1 MLKSELA
8 LDPKLLELMID
19 PELTGVNLTNFVCG
33 DFIDVSTLGRFLDS
47 GESLPRT
54 SWTSPVSRFLIKNCS
69 LSGDGGRRSEDLAT
83 RSVDAASDRKVFN
96 VLLVVFKLSWSFV
109 MVVMVVFI
117 ELKEANELLRGGL
130 PESF

>member
-19 PELTGVNLTNFVCG
+19 PELTGVSLTNFVCG
-33 DFIDVSTLGRFLDS
+33 DFIDDSTLGRFLDS

-54 SWTSPVSRFLIKNCS
+54 SWTSPVSRFLILNCS
-69 LSGDGGRRSEDLAT
+69 LSSEDLAT

-96 VLLVVFKLSWSFV
+96 VLLVVFRLSWSFV

-117 ELKEANELLRGGL
+117 ELMEANEFLELLRGGL
-130 PESF
+130 PDPF

>member
-54 SWTSPVSRFLIKNCS
+54 SWTSPVSRFLILNCS
-69 LSGDGGRRSEDLAT
+69 LSSEDLAT

-96 VLLVVFKLSWSFV
+96 VLLVVFRLSWSFV
-109 MVVMVVFI
+109 MVVIVVFI
-117 ELKEANELLRGGL
+117 ELMEANEFLQLYM
-130 PESF
+130 